1 MGRLRKIVQRSMKI
15 ETEIKKWGN
24 SLALRVTGVMAELP
38 GFKEGAKVVI
48 DVSTDG
54 FMVKPVV
61 NAGKKIKLPYSEQEL
76 LENLTPAKAHAEA
89 LATPTDFE
97 MGD

>member
-1 MGRLRKIVQRSMKI
+1 MKV

-24 SLALRVTGVMAELP
+24 SLALRVTGVMAEMP
-38 GFKEGAKVVI
+38 GFKEGAKVVV
-48 DVSTDG
+48 DVSADG
-54 FMVKPVV
+54 FIVKPVLSS
-61 NAGKKIKLPYSEQEL
+61 GKKIELPYSEQEL
-76 LENLTPAKAHAEA
+76 LKDLTPSKAHADA

>member
-1 MGRLRKIVQRSMKI
+1 MQRIIQKTMKV

-24 SLALRVTGVMAELP
+24 SLALRVTGVMAEMP
-38 GFKEGAKVVI
+38 GFKEGARVVV

-54 FMVKPVV
+54 FMVKPAV
-61 NAGKKIKLPYSEQEL
+61 NAGKKIELPYSEREL
-76 LENLTPAKAHAEA
+76 LEDLTPAKAHAEA